1 MYDLIVIGAGPGG
14 SSAAITAARA
24 GARVLLLER
33 GRFPRNKVCGEF
45 VSAES
50 LDLLSSLLGSSGRSL
65 IEQAPRI
72 SRTRIFVDGLMLTSP
87 VEPSAASIARL
98 DLDGALWAAARDN
111 GVEIRD
117 QTTAQTINGEG
128 PFMVSASGASFEG
141 RAVINSSGRWSNLTA
156 TAQENYAAREKW
168 LGVKAHFAEKDSP
181 QSVDLYFFEG
191 GYCGVQPVT
200 LHAEGTQSRINVCAM
215 VRSDVASNLTDVLDL
230 NPSLKER
237 SLKWQPLTDSISTS
251 PLLFR
256 EPQPVEGNILRA
268 GDAAGFVDPFVG
280 DGISLALR
288 TSALATRS
296 LAPFFQGEASLATS
310 IESYRHAYER
320 DFLPVFRTS
329 SQIRHIFLLPR
340 LVRLV
345 LLTALKHSPA
355 LTRYFIR
362 HTR

>member
-14 SSAAITAARA
+14 SSAAITAASA

-33 GRFPRNKVCGEF
+33 GRFPRNKACGEF

-50 LDLLSSLLGSSGRSL
+50 LSLLASLLGTSGRNL
-65 IEQAPRI
+65 LEQAPRI
-72 SRTRIFVDGLMLTSP
+72 AQTRIFVDGLMLASVVDP
-87 VEPSAASIARL
+87 PAASIARL
-98 DLDGALWAAARDN
+98 DLDAALWTAAQKN
-111 GVEIRD
+111 GVETRD
-117 QTTAQTINGEG
+117 QITVQTIGGDG
-128 PFMVSASGASFEG
+128 PFAVSTNSDSYES
-141 RAVINSSGRWSNLTA
+141 RAVINSTGRWSNLT
-156 TAQENYAAREKW
+156 TPPPESYKPRQKW
-168 LGVKAHFAEKDSP
+168 LGVKAHFAEEAPSP
-181 QSVDLYFFEG
+181 SVDLYFFEG

-200 LHAEGTQSRINVCAM
+200 LEDNRRQNRVNVCAM
-215 VRSDVASNLTDVLDL
+215 VRADVASTLADVFERNTPLR
-230 NPSLKER
+230 ER
-237 SLKWQPLTDSISTS
+237 SRSWQPLTDPVSTS

-256 EPQPVEGNILRA
+256 EPQPVEGSILRA

-288 TSALATRS
+288 GGVLAARS
-296 LAPFFQGEASLATS
+296 LAPFFQGKTSLTAS
-310 IESYRHAYER
+310 IESYRRSYES

-340 LVRLV
+340 MVRLV

>member
-50 LDLLSSLLGSSGRSL
+50 LGLLSSLLGSGGQSL
-65 IEQAPRI
+65 LEQAPRI
-72 SRTRIFVDGLMLTSP
+72 AQTRIFVDGLMLASV
-87 VEPSAASIARL
+87 VEPPAASIARL
-98 DLDGALWAAARDN
+98 DLDAALWVAAQEN
-111 GVEIRD
+111 GVEARD
-117 QTTAQTINGEG
+117 QITVQTVTGGG
-128 PFMVSASGASFEG
+128 PVTVSANSGSFES
-141 RAVINSSGRWSNLTA
+141 RAVINCSGRWSNLT
-156 TAQENYAAREKW
+156 TPPSESYKPREKW
-168 LGVKAHFAEKDSP
+168 LGVKAHFAEEKPP
-181 QSVDLYFFEG
+181 QSVDLYFFNG

-200 LHAEGTQSRINVCAM
+200 LETDRKQNRVNVCAM
-215 VRSDVASNLTDVLDL
+215 VRADVASTLDEVFER
-230 NPSLKER
+230 NPSLRER
-237 SLKWQPLTDSISTS
+237 SRTWQPLTDPVSTS

-288 TSALATRS
+288 GGALAARS
-296 LAPFFQGEASLATS
+296 LAPFFQGEISLAAS
-310 IESYRHAYER
+310 IESYRRSYES

-340 LVRLV
+340 MMRVV

-355 LTRYFIR
+355 LTHYFIR
-362 HTR
+362 QTR